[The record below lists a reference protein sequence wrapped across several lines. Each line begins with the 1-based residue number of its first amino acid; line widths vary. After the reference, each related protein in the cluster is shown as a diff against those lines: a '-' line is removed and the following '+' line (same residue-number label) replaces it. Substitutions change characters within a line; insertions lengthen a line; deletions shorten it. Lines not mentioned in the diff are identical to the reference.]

1 MDRSKLKVGQALKRR
16 IEYGALNL
24 AHYPSVS
31 SWCRAVAL
39 QAIQA
44 QGAGRAHAPAPQPGA
59 WEKPRTKRFG
69 SISVRPRSSRLRWP
83 AGGPGAIGP
92 WLRGWVVWELDRLE
106 AGERDAIDVPLATV
120 GYARAG

>member
-1 MDRSKLKVGQALKRR
+1 LGRSKLKVGQALKRR

-24 AHYPSVS
+24 AHYPAVS

-44 QGAGRAHAPAPQPGA
+44 QGAGRAHARPPDPEHGEPLDKEIRIYLSSA
-59 WEKPRTKRFG
+59 EKQQ
-69 SISVRPRSSRLRWP
+69 IEA

-106 AGERDAIDVPLATV
+106 VGEAVRSMSSSATV
-120 GYARAG
+120 GYVPAG

>member
-44 QGAGRAHAPAPQPGA
+44 QGAGRAHTLPPAPEHGEPLDKEIRIYLSPA
-59 WEKPRTKRFG
+59 EKQQ
-69 SISVRPRSSRLRWP
+69 IEMA

-106 AGERDAIDVPLATV
+106 AGEAVRSMSSSATV